1 MSEAENTG
9 SSAGGAS
16 KPKGGHCKQQFVFWG
31 GGNAMKLKALCSL
44 MNLMVLIL
52 IIGNVHAQDIEQ
64 TRNALRGLGGVY
76 VMPEN
81 PLEEDAIRGGLSQ
94 DNIRSEVEGKLR
106 QAGIRVLSREE
117 WEQAPGKPY
126 LQVWPKV
133 LKGGVLGGYIYHI
146 TVEFKQ
152 HVSLVRSPS
161 IQVFGATWSVEHMG
175 YTPDLKDI
183 RDRMNDRIDKFI
195 DAYLSVNPKK

>member
-1 MSEAENTG
+1 
-9 SSAGGAS
+9 
-16 KPKGGHCKQQFVFWG
+16 
-31 GGNAMKLKALCSL
+31 MKLKALCSL

-76 VMPEN
+76 VMSEN

-94 DNIRSEVEGKLR
+94 DAIRTEVELKLR

-183 RDRMNDRIDKFI
+183 RERMNDRIDKFI